1 MTATTRQRVGRVL
14 LAGLLAWLL
23 LWALLVVVAAVV
35 LPQIQ
40 WSAPAVGQ
48 WLGERAGMP
57 VQVAAVRS
65 HWTRR
70 GPVLELQGLALGQ
83 GGQIQ
88 VGSARLQLA
97 IYTGL
102 LPDHALTQVHL
113 QGLDLQVRRQADG
126 RWQIGG
132 LAQAAQSDGDPLD
145 ALARL
150 GEIQISGARLHV
162 DAP

>member
-1 MTATTRQRVGRVL
+1 M

-70 GPVLELQGLALGQ
+70 GPVLELQDLALGQ

-113 QGLDLQVRRQADG
+113 QGLDLLVLADPDSTSAKAVKARQLGVRV
-126 RWQIGG
+126 IGEAE
-132 LAQAAQSDGDPLD
+132 LI
-145 ALARL
+145 ALAA
-150 GEIQISGARLHV
+150 GGPAT
-162 DAP
+162 

>member
-1 MTATTRQRVGRVL
+1 MTASTRQRVGRVL

-70 GPVLELQGLALGQ
+70 GPVLELQDLA
-83 GGQIQ
+83 
-88 VGSARLQLA
+88 
-97 IYTGL
+97 
-102 LPDHALTQVHL
+102 
-113 QGLDLQVRRQADG
+113 
-126 RWQIGG
+126 
-132 LAQAAQSDGDPLD
+132 AAQVKNL
-145 ALARL
+145 LAWYIWL
-150 GEIQISGARLHV
+150 
-162 DAP
+162 